1 MTSACFPKNID
12 KLRIYWTRVEC
23 SYRITYAR
31 TLKQKSHTLHFSMS
45 YVKDERFAVDV
56 TTEKGLYAKHGVG
69 VRGLPRAVMENTM
82 EGEGARKQG
91 EGVVGSR
98 LQSLVC
104 T

>member
-45 YVKDERFAVDV
+45 YVNDERFAVDV
-56 TTEKGLYAKHGVG
+56 TREKGFYAKHVVG
-69 VRGLPRAVMENTM
+69 VRGLPRVV
-82 EGEGARKQG
+82 RKKQLDG
-91 EGVVGSR
+91 RGGCKETGRRGW
-98 LQSLVC
+98 
-104 T
+104 